1 MDPSSLKVPKRSRK
15 LRETENVSAN
25 DCEKPQRSGTR
36 PLTPSPENRWAART
50 APARAGAAGTAGQE
64 RTSRGERRDSG
75 HTGATVSDRITRGR
89 ESGDEGE
96 GRFFTRRRGGWGL
109 AVSAAGTRQ
118 ATALRSAQR
127 TRTGPI
133 GSEGVLTR
141 PASRRGRRA
150 GVPGDP
156 QDPVCRGGRSGAGNP
171 GASSL
176 PRVHHCDAPCSRRE
190 AGRPPGLSTELSG
203 P

>member
-1 MDPSSLKVPKRSRK
+1 MKVKGVSLHGGV
-15 LRETENVSAN
+15 A
-25 DCEKPQRSGTR
+25 
-36 PLTPSPENRWAART
+36 
-50 APARAGAAGTAGQE
+50 AGA
-64 RTSRGERRDSG
+64 S
-75 HTGATVSDRITRGR
+75 
-89 ESGDEGE
+89 
-96 GRFFTRRRGGWGL
+96 

-141 PASRRGRRA
+141 PASRRGRRV
-150 GVPGDP
+150 GVLGDP

-176 PRVHHCDAPCSRRE
+176 PRVHHCDAPRSRRE